1 MERFSRS
8 ELLFG
13 KENMDKLKFAHV
25 LVVGIGGVGGY
36 VCEVLARGGVGNL
49 SIVDFDNV
57 SESNINRQI
66 IALSSTIGR
75 PKVEV
80 MKERIFEINPN
91 CNVLTY
97 NVKVNKETIGRIF
110 DDKFDFVVDAID
122 DLNGKVLLAKTCQE
136 NGIKIISS
144 MGAGNRVSIPNFK
157 IDDLFK
163 THNDP
168 LSKKFRKLADFDTN
182 LLFLGDIV
190 ISKNVAKKQAR
201 EYGHSLKREVCF
213 LALHGFLHLLGFDHI
228 KKEDEK
234 IMTKLQNKI
243 LSEVSL

>member
-97 NVKVNKETIGRIF
+97 NVKVNKETIGRILM
-110 DDKFDFVVDAID
+110 IN
-122 DLNGKVLLAKTCQE
+122 LTLLLTQLT
-136 NGIKIISS
+136 I
-144 MGAGNRVSIPNFK
+144 
-157 IDDLFK
+157 
-163 THNDP
+163 
-168 LSKKFRKLADFDTN
+168 
-182 LLFLGDIV
+182 
-190 ISKNVAKKQAR
+190 
-201 EYGHSLKREVCF
+201 
-213 LALHGFLHLLGFDHI
+213 
-228 KKEDEK
+228 
-234 IMTKLQNKI
+234 
-243 LSEVSL
+243 

>member
-168 LSKKFRKLADFDTN
+168 LSKKFRKLARD
-182 LLFLGDIV
+182 
-190 ISKNVAKKQAR
+190 
-201 EYGHSLKREVCF
+201 
-213 LALHGFLHLLGFDHI
+213 
-228 KKEDEK
+228 
-234 IMTKLQNKI
+234 NKI
-243 LSEVSL
+243 ESLMVCYSPDDSIKCAKVGSTSFYPSACGITIGAYVIGKLVE

>member
-122 DLNGKVLLAKTCQE
+122 DLNGKILLAKTCHCMYAFRYRFVSTTKGMHDHAERTKNKQQKK
-136 NGIKIISS
+136 NLAHPRVHPGRSS
-144 MGAGNRVSIPNFK
+144 AHCSDRIGCKSRTQGSAY
-157 IDDLFK
+157 
-163 THNDP
+163 
-168 LSKKFRKLADFDTN
+168 
-182 LLFLGDIV
+182 
-190 ISKNVAKKQAR
+190 KNA
-201 EYGHSLKREVCF
+201 Y
-213 LALHGFLHLLGFDHI
+213 
-228 KKEDEK
+228 
-234 IMTKLQNKI
+234 NI
-243 LSEVSL
+243 L

>member
-36 VCEVLARGGVGNL
+36 VCEVLARGGLGNL

-57 SESNINRQI
+57 SQSNINRQI

-91 CNVLTY
+91 CNVFTY
-97 NVKVNKETIGRIF
+97 NVKVNKETICQIF
-110 DDKFDFVVDAID
+110 NDNYNFVVDAID
-122 DLNGKVLLAKTCQE
+122 DLNGKILLAKICQE
-136 NGIKIISS
+136 RGINIISS

-163 THNDP
+163 TYNDP
-168 LSKKFRKLADFDTN
+168 LSKKFRKLAKD
-182 LLFLGDIV
+182 
-190 ISKNVAKKQAR
+190 
-201 EYGHSLKREVCF
+201 
-213 LALHGFLHLLGFDHI
+213 
-228 KKEDEK
+228 
-234 IMTKLQNKI
+234 NKI
-243 LSEVSL
+243 ENLTVCYSPDDSIKSARVGSTSFYPSACGITIGAYVINKLLD